1 MRSLEL
7 SPDWVETGDQMKSWD
22 ENNTRKKKTKD
33 QLVFSLKIGPQGSTT
48 PGFGFALPV
57 F

>member
-7 SPDWVETGDQMKSWD
+7 SPDWDETGDQMKSWD

-33 QLVFSLKIGPQGSTT
+33 QLVFFT
-48 PGFGFALPV
+48 
-57 F
+57 

>member
-1 MRSLEL
+1 
-7 SPDWVETGDQMKSWD
+7 MK
-22 ENNTRKKKTKD
+22 TIQGKKKTKD